1 MTRQELK
8 FVLENGGLVKDSN
21 GKWMKHG
28 DKVEFDADMLTWY
41 VSGDEWTHL
50 GWGWEEV
57 YEIIKV

>member
-28 DKVEFDADMLTWY
+28 DKVAFKDRQGQGCGM
-41 VSGDEWTHL
+41 G
-50 GWGWEEV
+50 
-57 YEIIKV
+57 